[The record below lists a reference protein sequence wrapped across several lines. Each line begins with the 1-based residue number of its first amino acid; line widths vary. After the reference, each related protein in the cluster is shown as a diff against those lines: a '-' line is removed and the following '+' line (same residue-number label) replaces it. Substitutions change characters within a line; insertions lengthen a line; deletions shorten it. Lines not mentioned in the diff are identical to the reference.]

1 MRKRRER
8 QAEIPVWVLETM
20 LKSWF
25 NLQLKK
31 TVNLKK
37 EIFYKTNELKSSLL
51 MGLKGSGLT
60 ELSTFSFLLWQR
72 F

>member
-1 MRKRRER
+1 MRKRLER
-8 QAEIPVWVLETM
+8 QAGIPVWVLETT

-37 EIFYKTNELKSSLL
+37 DLL
-51 MGLKGSGLT
+51 
-60 ELSTFSFLLWQR
+60 
-72 F
+72 